1 VNKLRLGGGTKRVT
15 VTVPRV
21 PVESPVTWAAGPH
34 TKEGAARAGACKR
47 RRLQAPRGSAS
58 DMDAPP
64 RDDKAGC
71 EDDAAPL
78 PPPPT
83 PREDQE
89 EEKRPLRRVDASGM
103 GMLICRQQGPGADD
117 GLITTIA
124 VVDPGGAAHASGNF
138 AAGDVL
144 YNVASDAC
152 ASMSEEATCFRLLAR
167 VRRACRPRRT
177 LARRCYRATQVPLSH
192 RAPVHG
198 RSHTL
203 RKDERTSWHQGAPAH
218 SSRRLSAQTAS
229 VFEPGNRFD
238 EARVSL
244 SRLDTAM
251 RAQRDGVLLTLSSC
265 EPFRLSPCHGA
276 IHPRSSPRT

>member
-1 VNKLRLGGGTKRVT
+1 M
-15 VTVPRV
+15 
-21 PVESPVTWAAGPH
+21 TWAAGPH

-89 EEKRPLRRVDASGM
+89 EEKGPLRRVDASGM

-152 ASMSEEATCFRLLAR
+152 ASMSGRPLASASSLACVAR
-167 VRRACRPRRT
+167 V
-177 LARRCYRATQVPLSH
+177 
-192 RAPVHG
+192 APVAPSRGAATAPLRCPCHTG
-198 RSHTL
+198 RQCMDDHTL
-203 RKDERTSWHQGAPAH
+203 YAKMSGPAGTKVLLRTARDGSQHRQLLYLNPATDSMKLVFRCQGLTPPCAH
-218 SSRRLSAQTAS
+218 SEMG
-229 VFEPGNRFD
+229 FY
-238 EARVSL
+238 
-244 SRLDTAM
+244 
-251 RAQRDGVLLTLSSC
+251 
-265 EPFRLSPCHGA
+265 
-276 IHPRSSPRT
+276 